1 MAGWEIPELNV
12 HLNKTNQTQVHYW
25 KRGKL
30 GNLHGIEFCYVLL
43 LFTGPLKKSSL
54 KIGHISCMLIRWL
67 KRNGWLRTWGN
78 QSWQW
83 DNDPCRI
90 YPFFQ
95 RRLKPSQCLW
105 DVPLR

>member
-43 LFTGPLKKSSL
+43 LFTGPLK
-54 KIGHISCMLIRWL
+54 
-67 KRNGWLRTWGN
+67 N
-78 QSWQW
+78 Q
-83 DNDPCRI
+83 
-90 YPFFQ
+90 
-95 RRLKPSQCLW
+95 
-105 DVPLR
+105 V